1 MLKKKYTIY
10 ANCQGQALA
19 RVLNSSQAF
28 REKYQY
34 FQIKPVQEI
43 NLDYLNNFINSVIPQ
58 IDLFIFQPVSEKYK
72 NYFRYSSK
80 YITSHLKKDCRQ
92 LSFPSCYFQGYHPE
106 LRTLKDKNGT
116 NISVPIYWNKKILHS
131 TLVHDGN
138 IIAGF
143 CNRKSI
149 IDIKNQF
156 LYPDFYSKNFL
167 ESNLFK
173 TLKTL
178 SSRERTQN
186 IDIGISLFMD
196 NNFKGQRLYH
206 TMNHPQKLVFQ
217 YLAECILDILQIEK
231 DIKSIPDV
239 LGHQTYPIYESTY
252 KKLGLQFKNIP
263 QYHIRQQSLEIE
275 DVIKQYFEFYKTI
288 PMEILRNNIRTYAVP
303 LYMVH
308 KFVFFKILSL
318 QLVPLRKS

>member
-106 LRTLKDKNGT
+106 LRPLKDKNGT

-156 LYPDFYSKNFL
+156 L
-167 ESNLFK
+167 
-173 TLKTL
+173 
-178 SSRERTQN
+178 
-186 IDIGISLFMD
+186 
-196 NNFKGQRLYH
+196 
-206 TMNHPQKLVFQ
+206 
-217 YLAECILDILQIEK
+217 
-231 DIKSIPDV
+231 
-239 LGHQTYPIYESTY
+239 
-252 KKLGLQFKNIP
+252 
-263 QYHIRQQSLEIE
+263 EIE

-288 PMEILRNNIRTYAVP
+288 PMEILRNNIRDWN
-303 LYMVH
+303 L
-308 KFVFFKILSL
+308 
-318 QLVPLRKS
+318 